1 MSAAWT
7 VIREEPGWVA
17 VDKPAGL
24 LSIPD
29 RYDRSLPN
37 LHDQLTARY
46 GKVHPVH
53 RLDRETSG
61 IIQFARTAEANL
73 FLSRQFEA
81 HEVEKTYLALVRGCP
96 PGGGQKTSGEP
107 PAGVRPGLQG
117 HPVPGNGD
125 PPAGTAVSGGQ
136 PVVEGNPAPGEVAGL
151 IDAPIGDHPGHKG
164 MMRVDQRHGR
174 PAQTAWRVIERLG
187 PFSLVEARPLTGRQ
201 HQVRVHLAWLGCP
214 LAVDP
219 VYGGGASLGLSE
231 VKPGYKRKKG
241 EGERPL
247 IDRLTLHAARLRF
260 LPPGAVE
267 PIELAAD
274 LPRDFAVVLKQL
286 RRWSPGASP
295 G

>member
-1 MSAAWT
+1 MPDAWT

-61 IIQFARTAEANL
+61 LILFARTAEANL

-81 HEVEKTYLALVRGCP
+81 HEVVKTYLALVRGCP
-96 PGGGQKTSGEP
+96 R
-107 PAGVRPGLQG
+107 AV
-117 HPVPGNGD
+117 VPG
-125 PPAGTAVSGGQ
+125 PAAAGG
-136 PVVEGNPAPGEVAGL
+136 PGAAEGLV
-151 IDAPIGDHPGHKG
+151 DAPIGEHPGRLG
-164 MMRVDQRHGR
+164 LMRVDQRHGR

-219 VYGGGASLGLSE
+219 VYGGGKALGLSE
-231 VKPGYKRKKG
+231 IKPGYKRKKG

-260 LPPGAVE
+260 LPPGADE
-267 PIELAAD
+267 PVELAAD

-286 RRWSPGASP
+286 RRWAPGASA

>member
-1 MSAAWT
+1 MAVTWT
-7 VIREEPGWVA
+7 IIREEPGWVA

-61 IIQFARTAEANL
+61 IILFARTAEANL

-81 HEVEKTYLALVRGCP
+81 HTVKKTYLALVRGCP
-96 PGGGQKTSGEP
+96 TPVTAGPGKENTGGVAPES
-107 PAGVRPGLQG
+107 PAV
-117 HPVPGNGD
+117 
-125 PPAGTAVSGGQ
+125 GG
-136 PVVEGNPAPGEVAGL
+136 PGEAEGL
-151 IDAPIGDHPGHKG
+151 VDAPIGDHPKRLG

-174 PAQTAWRVIERLG
+174 PAQTAWRVVERLG
-187 PFSLVEARPLTGRQ
+187 LFSLVEARPLTGRQ

-241 EGERPL
+241 EGEHPL
-247 IDRLTLHAARLRF
+247 IDRLTLHAARLLF
-260 LPPGAVE
+260 LPPGAAE

-286 RRWSPGASP
+286 RRWASGTPPG
-295 G
+295 

>member
-1 MSAAWT
+1 MAAWT
-7 VIREEPGWVA
+7 IIREEPGWVA

-61 IIQFARTAEANL
+61 IILFARTAEANL

-81 HEVEKTYLALVRGCP
+81 HQVVKTYLALVRGCP
-96 PGGGQKTSGEP
+96 GLAADVPRKDEAGGVSPEEPGAAGGPGAAE
-107 PAGVRPGLQG
+107 GV
-117 HPVPGNGD
+117 V
-125 PPAGTAVSGGQ
+125 
-136 PVVEGNPAPGEVAGL
+136 
-151 IDAPIGDHPGHKG
+151 DAPIGEHPGRLGK
-164 MMRVDQRHGR
+164 MRVDQRHGR

-214 LAVDP
+214 LAIDP
-219 VYGGGASLGLSE
+219 VYGGGGALGLSE
-231 VKPGYKRKKG
+231 IKPGYKRKKG
-241 EGERPL
+241 EGVRPL

-260 LPPGAVE
+260 LPPGAGE
-267 PIELAAD
+267 PVELAAD
-274 LPRDFAVVLKQL
+274 LPRDFTVVLKQL
-286 RRWSPGASP
+286 RRWAPGASP